1 MFVVEQDKLRPTNHP
16 IFNAVAQLAVLSEVL
31 NGTDH
36 LRSVGV
42 LVVVPGHDL
51 NLIGVVIDLSD
62 HGLGSVE
69 QRAVTHTDD
78 VGGDDLI
85 LVVAE
90 GLGSSSLHSS
100 VDGLLG
106 KEDQIARLSA
116 ELETTQLQKENLQAA
131 AAASNTA
138 DTAASEAAEAEG
150 QYVDGTYDGEADGF
164 GGTIAVEVTVEGGQI
179 TDLAITSADGED
191 SAYLSNAEAIIPK
204 IIEAQSADVDTISGA
219 TFSSTGIRNA
229 AQEAIEKAEK

>member
-1 MFVVEQDKLRPTNHP
+1 MRQLIVRFLNV
-16 IFNAVAQLAVLSEVL
+16 AVIAAVLIGYNTVL
-31 NGTDH
+31 DK
-36 LRSVGV
+36 R
-42 LVVVPGHDL
+42 D
-51 NLIGVVIDLSD
+51 
-62 HGLGSVE
+62 
-69 QRAVTHTDD
+69 
-78 VGGDDLI
+78 
-85 LVVAE
+85 
-90 GLGSSSLHSS
+90 
-100 VDGLLG
+100 

-138 DTAASEAAEAEG
+138 DTAASEA

>member
-1 MFVVEQDKLRPTNHP
+1 MRQLIVRFLNV
-16 IFNAVAQLAVLSEVL
+16 AVIAAVLIGYNTVL
-31 NGTDH
+31 DK
-36 LRSVGV
+36 R
-42 LVVVPGHDL
+42 D
-51 NLIGVVIDLSD
+51 
-62 HGLGSVE
+62 
-69 QRAVTHTDD
+69 
-78 VGGDDLI
+78 
-85 LVVAE
+85 
-90 GLGSSSLHSS
+90 
-100 VDGLLG
+100 

-138 DTAASEAAEAEG
+138 EAEG
-150 QYVDGTYDGEADGF
+150 QYVDGRYDGEADGF

-191 SAYLSNAEAIIPK
+191 SVYLSNAEAIIPK

>member
-1 MFVVEQDKLRPTNHP
+1 MRQLIVRFLNV
-16 IFNAVAQLAVLSEVL
+16 AVIAAVLIGYNTVL
-31 NGTDH
+31 DK
-36 LRSVGV
+36 R
-42 LVVVPGHDL
+42 D
-51 NLIGVVIDLSD
+51 
-62 HGLGSVE
+62 
-69 QRAVTHTDD
+69 
-78 VGGDDLI
+78 
-85 LVVAE
+85 
-90 GLGSSSLHSS
+90 
-100 VDGLLG
+100 

-179 TDLAITSADGED
+179 TDLAIISADGED

-204 IIEAQSADVDTISGA
+204 IIEAQSVDVDTISGA
-219 TFSSTGIRNA
+219 TFSSTGIKNA
-229 AQEAIEKAEK
+229 VAQALEEAAK

>member
-1 MFVVEQDKLRPTNHP
+1 MRQLIVRFLNV
-16 IFNAVAQLAVLSEVL
+16 AVIAAVLIGYNTVL
-31 NGTDH
+31 DK
-36 LRSVGV
+36 R
-42 LVVVPGHDL
+42 D
-51 NLIGVVIDLSD
+51 
-62 HGLGSVE
+62 
-69 QRAVTHTDD
+69 
-78 VGGDDLI
+78 
-85 LVVAE
+85 
-90 GLGSSSLHSS
+90 
-100 VDGLLG
+100 

-138 DTAASEAAEAEG
+138 DTASEAAEAEG
-150 QYVDGTYDGEADGF
+150 QYVDGRYDGEADGF

-191 SAYLSNAEAIIPK
+191 SVYLSNAEAIIPK

>member
-1 MFVVEQDKLRPTNHP
+1 MRQLIVRFLNV
-16 IFNAVAQLAVLSEVL
+16 AVIAAVLIGYNTVL
-31 NGTDH
+31 DK
-36 LRSVGV
+36 R
-42 LVVVPGHDL
+42 D
-51 NLIGVVIDLSD
+51 
-62 HGLGSVE
+62 
-69 QRAVTHTDD
+69 
-78 VGGDDLI
+78 
-85 LVVAE
+85 
-90 GLGSSSLHSS
+90 
-100 VDGLLG
+100 

-164 GGTIAVEVTVEGGQI
+164 CGTIAVEVTVEGGQI

-191 SAYLSNAEAIIPK
+191 SAYLSNAEIIPK